1 MLILVFGLFQSQPYK
16 ISLQRHAFF
25 IYTPAAKNN
34 STLRRGL
41 AEAAAKFAEPGL
53 TKTTRYEKGRRIH
66 DERANVLRGWRNGK
80 PFRRPCRAVAA
91 DTFSG
96 RISPAG

>member
-1 MLILVFGLFQSQPYK
+1 MLWYFGDWTVC
-16 ISLQRHAFF
+16 I
-25 IYTPAAKNN
+25 KNIVHPN
-34 STLRRGL
+34 YSSTLRRGL
-41 AEAAAKFAEPGL
+41 AEAATKFAEPGL
-53 TKTTRYEKGRRIH
+53 TKATRYEKGRRTH

-96 RISPAG
+96 RISPTG

>member
-25 IYTPAAKNN
+25 IYAPAAKNN

-41 AEAAAKFAEPGL
+41 AEATDNFAV
-53 TKTTRYEKGRRIH
+53 KK
-66 DERANVLRGWRNGK
+66 
-80 PFRRPCRAVAA
+80 
-91 DTFSG
+91 
-96 RISPAG
+96 